1 MHPLLTRGRFGL
13 YLVAWVPL
21 AAILTYL
28 MASGG
33 RLSWLESVAL
43 VVPLCLVYLFVCL
56 SAWYSAK
63 SAPLNATSPPR
74 LWLTHVLASTFLSL
88 VWVQLGR
95 LFAYLLSRTSFFS
108 GLSDRFSGQYA
119 ILFGAGF
126 LFYLLAVS
134 SSYVILSLEA
144 SSEAEAR
151 ALETGALA
159 RDAELK
165 ALKAQ
170 VNPHFLFNSLNSI
183 SALTSVDPAKAREMC
198 ILLAEFLRMTLG
210 LGEKNGIP
218 LSEELSLLER
228 FLAIEKVR
236 FGSRLHMQEQIQE
249 ESKAVMIP
257 PLILQPL
264 VENAI
269 VHGIA
274 NLPEGG
280 NVRLTSSCQDGH
292 LSIVVENT
300 YDPES
305 TPSRRSG
312 MGLANVRR
320 RLEARYGNRAVLRV
334 APEAEVFRV
343 DLSVPIDAGDAKN

>member
-1 MHPLLTRGRFGL
+1 MHPLFTRGRFGL
-13 YLVAWVPL
+13 YLVAWIPL

-33 RLSWLESVAL
+33 RMGWLESAVVAF
-43 VVPLCLVYLFVCL
+43 PLCVVYAFICL

-74 LWLTHVLASTFLSL
+74 LWLTHVLASAFLSL

-95 LFAYLLSRTSFFS
+95 LFAYLLSRAPFFS
-108 GLSDRFSGQYA
+108 GLSDRFSGQFP

-134 SSYVILSLEA
+134 SSYVILSLET
-144 SSEAEAR
+144 SREAEAR
-151 ALETGALA
+151 AMETSVLA

-183 SALTSVDPAKAREMC
+183 SALTSVDPAKASEMC
-198 ILLAEFLRMTLG
+198 LLLAEFLRMTLG

-236 FGSRLHMQEQIQE
+236 FGARLQMQEEIQE
-249 ESKAVMIP
+249 ESKTVVIP

-274 NLPEGG
+274 NLSEGG
-280 NVRLTSSCQDGH
+280 NVRLASSCQGGH
-292 LSIVVENT
+292 LSVVVENT

-305 TPSRRSG
+305 TPNRRSG

-334 APEAEVFRV
+334 VPEAQLFRV
-343 DLSVPIDAGDAKN
+343 ALSLPIEPGDGKN

>member
-1 MHPLLTRGRFGL
+1 MHPLVTRGRLGI
-13 YLVAWVPL
+13 YLLSWIPL
-21 AAILTYL
+21 AAMLTYL

-33 RLSWLESVAL
+33 RMGWLESAAL
-43 VVPLCLVYLFVCL
+43 SLPLCLVYAFICL

-63 SAPLNATSPPR
+63 SAPLDASSPSR
-74 LWLTHVLASTFLSL
+74 LWLTHMLASAFLSL
-88 VWVQLGR
+88 VWIQLGR
-95 LFAYLLSRTSFFS
+95 LLAYLLSRTPYFS
-108 GLSDRFSGQYA
+108 GLSDRFTGQFP
-119 ILFGAGF
+119 ILFAAGF

-144 SSEAEAR
+144 SREAEAR
-151 ALETGALA
+151 AMQTSMLA

-170 VNPHFLFNSLNSI
+170 VNPHFLYNSLNSI
-183 SALTSVDPAKAREMC
+183 SALTSIDPSKAREMC
-198 ILLAEFLRMTLG
+198 ILLADFLRMTLG

-218 LSEELSLLER
+218 LSEELSLLGR
-228 FLAIEKVR
+228 YLAIEKVR
-236 FGSRLHMQEQIQE
+236 FGARLQMHEEIQE
-249 ESKAVMIP
+249 ESKAVMIL

-264 VENAI
+264 VENAV

-280 NVRLTSSCQDGH
+280 SVRLASSCENGH

-300 YDPES
+300 YDPEA

-312 MGLANVRR
+312 VGLANVRR
-320 RLEARYGNRAVLRV
+320 RLEARYGDRAVLRV
-334 APEAEVFRV
+334 IPEEHLFHV
-343 DLSVPIDAGDAKN
+343 DLLLPLESGETKQ